1 MCQLREFKGL
11 TIILLEWLLGLIDLR
26 WCNLMV
32 LITSMPGSVE
42 LRLENCLLRA
52 HLKVGPIGLGGLPW
66 WFTRLSYSLG
76 WTCDRDHVVDARWF
90 IVRVVVWVSN
100 VIIQR
105 VWLTNFTAHTGLVI
119 TLDSR
124 ILVVWGWLGIQQE
137 TGPVLFSTLRFELIQ
152 STRSRVIRRQHW
164 VLCWIPKILIAT
176 SARQYWLW
184 LHLLHQLCLLA
195 L

>member
-1 MCQLREFKGL
+1 M
-11 TIILLEWLLGLIDLR
+11 I
-26 WCNLMV
+26 

-52 HLKVGPIGLGGLPW
+52 HLKIGPVGLGGLPRR
-66 WFTRLSYSLG
+66 FTRLSYSFR
-76 WTCDRDHVVDARWF
+76 WTCDRNHVVDTCWL
-90 IVRVVVWVSN
+90 IVRVVVWVSDI
-100 VIIQR
+100 IIQR
-105 VWLTNFTAHTGLVI
+105 IWLTNFTAHTSLVI

-124 ILVVWGWLGIQQE
+124 ILLVWGWLRIQQE
-137 TGPVLFSTLRFELIQ
+137 TGPILFSTLRFELIQ
-152 STRSRVIRRQHW
+152 STRSCVIRCQHW
-164 VLCWIPKILIAT
+164 ILYWIPKILIAA